1 MLLAPHPALNQVLGI
16 MLGVALGDMANAWQ
30 ERHLPSVRTTTPA
43 KVVPAG
49 AGPDA
54 RAARRSDPATRDRDL
69 IVAAQTGNTMAIQ
82 SLLADGASLKAR
94 DAEGRT
100 ALIAALYAHMGAA
113 ARLLIQAGADVNL
126 QDNVQNSAFLLA
138 AAQGDAETVRLA
150 LSHGANLRATNADGD
165 TALIPAARLGYVEV
179 VNELVK
185 AGVPV
190 NATNNLGL
198 TALIE
203 AVALGDGS
211 DKYEKTVQLLLDG
224 GADPTC
230 PTAAASPRCA
240 MRGSAA
246 STASARCCSRRAA
259 TEHGPQAPASPSR

>member
-1 MLLAPHPALNQVLGI
+1 MLLAPHPALNQVIGV
-16 MLGVALGDMANAWQ
+16 MLGMALAAGDMANAWQ
-30 ERHLPSVRTTTPA
+30 EQHLPSLRVAANASA
-43 KVVPAG
+43 KVAPA
-49 AGPDA
+49 AGRTPDA
-54 RAARRSDPATRDRDL
+54 RPTRRTDPATRDRDL

-82 SLLADGASLKAR
+82 SLIAEGGNLKAR

-100 ALIAALYAHMGAA
+100 ALIAAVYAHMGAA

-126 QDNVQNSAFLLA
+126 QDNAQNSAFLLA

-165 TALIPAARLGYVEV
+165 TALIPAARRGYVEV

-185 AGVPV
+185 AGVPPD
-190 NATNNLGL
+190 ATNNLGL

-211 DKYEKTVQLLLDG
+211 EKYEKTVQILLDG
-224 GADPTC
+224 GADPNLPDRGGIT
-230 PTAAASPRCA
+230 P
-240 MRGSAA
+240 MRH
-246 STASARCCSRRAA
+246 ARQRGF
-259 TEHGPQAPASPSR
+259 HGIGALLFKARGH

>member
-1 MLLAPHPALNQVLGI
+1 MLLAPHPALNQVIGV
-16 MLGVALGDMANAWQ
+16 MLGMALAVGDMANAWQ
-30 ERHLPSVRTTTPA
+30 EQHLPSVRVRQRQAQGRAPRSST
-43 KVVPAG
+43 
-49 AGPDA
+49 PDA
-54 RAARRSDPATRDRDL
+54 RPTCRSDPATRDRDL

-82 SLLADGASLKAR
+82 SLIAEGANLKAR

-100 ALIAALYAHMGAA
+100 ALIAAVYAHMGAA

-126 QDNVQNSAFLLA
+126 QDNAQNSAFLLA

-165 TALIPAARLGYVEV
+165 TALIPAARRGYVEV

-185 AGVPV
+185 AGVPPD
-190 NATNNLGL
+190 ATNNLGL

-211 DKYEKTVQLLLDG
+211 EKYEKTAQILLDG
-224 GADPTC
+224 GADPNLPDRGGIT
-230 PTAAASPRCA
+230 P
-240 MRGSAA
+240 MRH
-246 STASARCCSRRAA
+246 ARQRGF
-259 TEHGPQAPASPSR
+259 HGIGALLFKARGH